1 MVLKMD
7 NKERLGIHVVPDYDQ
22 NGNDRGLLVQQIEPG
37 KKVAQDGRLSVN
49 DRIVEI
55 NDRNL
60 LNQSFNT

>member
-1 MVLKMD
+1 MLKMD
-7 NKERLGIHVVPDYDQ
+7 YDERLGIHVVPDYDQ
-22 NGNDRGLLVQQIEPG
+22 NGNDRGLLVQGIEPG